1 MYCKG
6 LKQLKADQKKGISM
20 AIVLCVSAFFIA
32 FAAAIVYT
40 AGLLTAESNH
50 RLLEERCYQLAKSA
64 ADVMDKEITSYDQK
78 KDNTVTRNTFYD
90 FANEFLDDG
99 RYLVYNTDSPEATS
113 YRFTTAGTDMDS
125 PQTSGSLYGD
135 GYGNICI
142 TLKKELNTDET
153 NPGEGTIQ
161 VSAGS
166 DYGLEINNI
175 KNTMIR
181 KYMLVVDVTAYE
193 EDRSYTYTTEYTRQ
207 ETYDVQFTYKDDIIV
222 WNTETNNWRYGTD
235 NGTVCQMT
243 AGDEIHYRYLTD
255 STQSCKFIANSY
267 EGGGSTGG

>member
-1 MYCKG
+1 
-6 LKQLKADQKKGISM
+6 M

-64 ADVMDKEITSYDQK
+64 ADVMDKELTYYSQK
-78 KDNTVTRNTFYD
+78 KNSSRKTFYD

-113 YRFTTAGTDMDS
+113 YRFTTADTDMNS

-153 NPGEGTIQ
+153 NLGEGTIS
-161 VSAGS
+161 VLSTGTS
-166 DYGLEINNI
+166 YTSEIDRI

-207 ETYDVQFTYKDDIIV
+207 ETYDVQFTYDGKTIV
-222 WNTETNNWRYGTD
+222 WNTADTKWHYDTNSGEECTMN
-235 NGTVCQMT
+235 

-255 STQSCKFIANSY
+255 STQSCQFIANSY
-267 EGGGSTGG
+267 EGGGSTGD

>member
-64 ADVMDKEITSYDQK
+64 ADVMDKELTSYSQK
-78 KDNTVTRNTFYD
+78 KGNTVTRNTFYD

-113 YRFTTAGTDMDS
+113 YRFTTAGTNMDA

-142 TLKKELNTDET
+142 TLKKELNTDEI
-153 NPGEGTIQ
+153 NPGEGTIP
-161 VSAGS
+161 VLVGS
-166 DYGLEINNI
+166 DYATQINNI

-207 ETYDVQFTYKDDIIV
+207 ETYDVQFTYKGEIIV
-222 WNTETNNWRYGTD
+222 WNESSNNWRYGTD
-235 NGTVCQMT
+235 SGTVCTMT
-243 AGDEIHYRYLTD
+243 EGGEIYYKYLMD
-255 STQSCKFIANSY
+255 STQSCQFIANSY
-267 EGGGSTGG
+267 EGGGNTGG

>member
-1 MYCKG
+1 
-6 LKQLKADQKKGISM
+6 M

-64 ADVMDKEITSYDQK
+64 ADVMDKELTSYSQK
-78 KDNTVTRNTFYD
+78 KGNTVTRNTFYD

-113 YRFTTAGTDMDS
+113 YRFTTAGTNMDA

-153 NPGEGTIQ
+153 NPGEGTIP
-161 VSAGS
+161 VLVGS
-166 DYGLEINNI
+166 DYAAQINSI

-207 ETYDVQFTYKDDIIV
+207 ETYDVQFTYNERTIV
-222 WNTETNNWRYGTD
+222 WNVNETKWHYDTD
-235 NGTVCQMT
+235 NGPDCSMT
-243 AGDEIHYRYLTD
+243 AGGEIHYRYLTD
-255 STQSCKFIANSY
+255 STQSCQFIANSY
-267 EGGGSTGG
+267 EGGGSTGD